1 MAKVRGLL
9 LVGLLG
15 VLLLC
20 APPAQAVVVVPARAA
35 TVPARAA
42 VSGESLLIAPR
53 QVQPGPVIDP
63 AQTDAANAAK
73 TRNKLVAGGVAVVLL
88 AIVFFGRRS
97 RAKKRKKSKDQA
109 SGK

>member
-20 APPAQAVVVVPARAA
+20 APPAQAVVVVPAGNAP
-35 TVPARAA
+35 VPAGVA
-42 VSGESLLIAPR
+42 VNASALLIAPQ

-63 AQTDAANAAK
+63 AQTNAANAAK
-73 TRNKLVAGGVAVVLL
+73 TKNKLIAGGVAVVLL
-88 AIVFFGRRS
+88 ALVFFGRRS

-109 SGK
+109 AGK

>member
-20 APPAQAVVVVPARAA
+20 APPAQAVVVVPAGPAP
-35 TVPARAA
+35 VPAEVA
-42 VSGESLLIAPR
+42 VTASALLIAPQ

-63 AQTDAANAAK
+63 AQTNAANAAK
-73 TRNKLVAGGVAVVLL
+73 TRNKLIAGGVAVVLL

-109 SGK
+109 AGK